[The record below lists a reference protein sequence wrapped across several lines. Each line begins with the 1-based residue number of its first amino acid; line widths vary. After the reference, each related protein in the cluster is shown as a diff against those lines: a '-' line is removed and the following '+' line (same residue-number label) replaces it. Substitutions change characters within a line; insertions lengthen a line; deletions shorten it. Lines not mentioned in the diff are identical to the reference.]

1 MQQHTLRIPRM
12 IALKIPYFLINPLVI
27 NPQSYYYN
35 LLLTI
40 EAHGIK
46 EISLPQHSKATLH
59 NSLLYVCQNQNTT
72 IFSPHPRTFL
82 KKSPTF
88 LFLSS
93 STPTYF
99 WLMSIKISMQIQP
112 HHIKSNQQKHKNIAS
127 TIAHKSTHSA
137 HYLHTNKVV
146 WKIVT
151 TSNTLLAF
159 HHQLP
164 RIFIFCFQQLTTLFD
179 PL

>member
-1 MQQHTLRIPRM
+1 
-12 IALKIPYFLINPLVI
+12 
-27 NPQSYYYN
+27 
-35 LLLTI
+35 
-40 EAHGIK
+40 
-46 EISLPQHSKATLH
+46 
-59 NSLLYVCQNQNTT
+59 
-72 IFSPHPRTFL
+72 L
-82 KKSPTF
+82 KKSPAF

-93 STPTYF
+93 SSPPCF

-112 HHIKSNQQKHKNIAS
+112 HHIKCNLRKHRNITS
-127 TIAHKSTHSA
+127 TITHKSTHSA

-164 RIFIFCFQQLTTLFD
+164 RTFIFCFQ
-179 PL
+179 